1 MQDNYLWIKS
11 HIMNKFWKV
20 VLAAFVG
27 TLLAL
32 MILFI
37 VTVGS
42 IGSLASAMKSSQ
54 PKAVEPNSILKVSG
68 TIEEQGREEFNFNI
82 TSTDVNVS
90 TSVSLLKAVRA
101 IDEAAK
107 DPDIKLLYLAP
118 DKTSVSV
125 AGAEEL
131 RAAINRFRASGK
143 PVIAYS
149 DSYSLGTYYLAS
161 VADKVVMNTYG
172 DCMFSGMSA
181 TMMFYKDLIDKLGVD
196 IQLIR
201 HGKFKSAGEPYIKNT
216 ISPENREQYECL
228 LNTIWN
234 TMVEGIGES
243 RDFTAEQ
250 FTEWVDNLAIN
261 GAKDALEKGII
272 DELWFKDELEDYVCS
287 LCGVEEAKDLKIS
300 MISDYAAAKV
310 KNNVRAK
317 DKIAVIYANGE
328 IVMGDKTGNIGDNF
342 AREIAKVRRDSTV
355 KAVIFR
361 VNSPGGSVQASA
373 IIRHEIDLLK
383 QTKPV
388 IASYGEY
395 AASGGY
401 WISCGCDKIFS
412 DKMTL
417 TGSIG
422 VFGLV
427 PSFGRAIS
435 KNLHV
440 NTVEV
445 STNKHGAFI
454 NGFTPLDDEEVEWMQ
469 GMIERTYSEFTE
481 LVADGRGMSVERVD
495 ELAQGRVW
503 SGSDAIGIG
512 LVDEIGTLQD
522 AIEYAVAAAGISEWQ
537 LAEYPAEK
545 TSMERFMEILSGTE
559 SAKVNV
565 DKGELANEVD
575 RQVGWLL
582 EADRPLMMARMT
594 DMPVLSE

>member
-1 MQDNYLWIKS
+1 
-11 HIMNKFWKV
+11 MNKFWKILV
-20 VLAAFVG
+20 AAFLG

-32 MILFI
+32 LVLFF

-42 IGSLASAMKSSQ
+42 LGSLASAVKSSQ
-54 PKAVEPNSILKVSG
+54 PKAVEPNSILKISG
-68 TIEEQGREEFNFNI
+68 IIAEQGKEEFSFDVMSN
-82 TSTDVNVS
+82 DVNMS
-90 TSVSLLKAVRA
+90 TSVSLLKAVRS
-101 IDEAAK
+101 IDAAAK
-107 DPDIKLLYLAP
+107 DPDIKILYIVP
-118 DKTSVSV
+118 DQISVSI

-131 RAAINRFRASGK
+131 RAAVSRFRASGK

-161 VADKVVMNTYG
+161 AADKVVMNAYG

-181 TMMFYKDLIDKLGVD
+181 SMMFYKDLIDKLGIDV
-196 IQLIR
+196 QLIR
-201 HGKFKSAGEPYIKNT
+201 HGKYKSAGEPFIRNT
-216 ISPENREQYECL
+216 ISPENRAQYESL
-228 LNTIWN
+228 LNTIWD
-234 TMVEGIGES
+234 TLVEGISAS

-250 FTEWVDNLAIN
+250 FALWVDNLSIN
-261 GAKDALEKGII
+261 GAKDALEKGIL
-272 DELWFKDELEDYVCS
+272 DELWFKDELEEYICS
-287 LCGVEEAKDLKIS
+287 LCGVDEAKDLKITS
-300 MISDYAAAKV
+300 LSDYAAAKV
-310 KNNVRAK
+310 KDNVRAK

-342 AREIAKVRRDSTV
+342 AREIAKVRRDSSV
-355 KAVIFR
+355 KAVVFR

-383 QTKPV
+383 QVKPV

-422 VFGLV
+422 VFGVV
-427 PSFGRAIS
+427 PSFGRALS

-440 NTVEV
+440 NAVEV
-445 STNKHGAFI
+445 ATNRHGSFI
-454 NGFTPLDDEEVEWMQ
+454 NGITPLDDEEVEWMQ
-469 GMIERTYSEFTE
+469 GMIERTYTEFTE

-503 SGSDAIGIG
+503 TGADAIGIG
-512 LVDEIGTLQD
+512 LADETGTLQD
-522 AIEYAVAAAGISEWQ
+522 AIDYAVATVGTTDWQ
-537 LAEYPAEK
+537 LAEYPVEK
-545 TSMERFMEILSGTE
+545 TSMERFMDILSGTG

-565 DKGELANEVD
+565 DKGGLADEVD
-575 RQVGWLL
+575 GQVGWLL
-582 EADRPLMMARMT
+582 EADRPVMMARMT
-594 DMPVLSE
+594 AVPVIYE

>member
-1 MQDNYLWIKS
+1 
-11 HIMNKFWKV
+11 MNKFWKILV
-20 VLAAFVG
+20 AAFLG

-32 MILFI
+32 LVLFF

-42 IGSLASAMKSSQ
+42 LGSLASAVKSSQ
-54 PKAVEPNSILKVSG
+54 PKAVEPNSILKISG
-68 TIEEQGREEFNFNI
+68 IIAEQGKEEFSFDVMSN
-82 TSTDVNVS
+82 DVNMS
-90 TSVSLLKAVRA
+90 TSVSLLKAVRS
-101 IDEAAK
+101 IDAAAK
-107 DPDIKLLYLAP
+107 DPDIKILYIVP
-118 DKTSVSV
+118 DQISVSI

-131 RAAINRFRASGK
+131 RAAVSRFRASGK

-161 VADKVVMNTYG
+161 AADKVVMNAYG

-181 TMMFYKDLIDKLGVD
+181 SMMFYKDLIDKLGIDV
-196 IQLIR
+196 QLIR
-201 HGKFKSAGEPYIKNT
+201 HGKYKSAGEPFIRNT
-216 ISPENREQYECL
+216 ISPENRAQYESL
-228 LNTIWN
+228 LNTIWD
-234 TMVEGIGES
+234 TLVEGISAS

-250 FTEWVDNLAIN
+250 FALWVDNLSIN
-261 GAKDALEKGII
+261 GAKDALEKGIL
-272 DELWFKDELEDYVCS
+272 DELWFKDELEEYICS
-287 LCGVEEAKDLKIS
+287 LCGVDEAKDLKITS
-300 MISDYAAAKV
+300 LSDYASAKV
-310 KNNVRAK
+310 KDNVRAK

-342 AREIAKVRRDSTV
+342 AREIAKVRRDSSV
-355 KAVIFR
+355 KAVVFR

-383 QTKPV
+383 QVKPV

-422 VFGLV
+422 VFGVV
-427 PSFGRAIS
+427 PSFGRALS

-440 NTVEV
+440 NAVEV
-445 STNKHGAFI
+445 ATNRHGSFI
-454 NGFTPLDDEEVEWMQ
+454 NGITPLDDEEVEWMQ
-469 GMIERTYSEFTE
+469 GMIERTYTEFTE

-503 SGSDAIGIG
+503 AGADAIGIG
-512 LVDEIGTLQD
+512 LADETGTLQD
-522 AIEYAVAAAGISEWQ
+522 AIDYAVATVGTTDWQ
-537 LAEYPAEK
+537 LAEYPVEK
-545 TSMERFMEILSGTE
+545 TSMERFMDILSGTG

-565 DKGELANEVD
+565 DKGGLADEVD
-575 RQVGWLL
+575 GQVGWLL
-582 EADRPLMMARMT
+582 EADRPVMMARMT
-594 DMPVLSE
+594 AVPVIYE

>member
-1 MQDNYLWIKS
+1 
-11 HIMNKFWKV
+11 MNKFWKILV
-20 VLAAFVG
+20 AAFLG

-32 MILFI
+32 LVLFF

-42 IGSLASAMKSSQ
+42 LGSLASAVKSSQ
-54 PKAVEPNSILKVSG
+54 PKAVEPNSILKISG
-68 TIEEQGREEFNFNI
+68 IIAEQGKEEFSFDVMSN
-82 TSTDVNVS
+82 DVNMS
-90 TSVSLLKAVRA
+90 TSVSLLKAVRS
-101 IDEAAK
+101 IDAAAK
-107 DPDIKLLYLAP
+107 DPDIKILYIVP
-118 DKTSVSV
+118 DQISVSI

-131 RAAINRFRASGK
+131 RAAVSRFRASGK
-143 PVIAYS
+143 PVIAYG

-161 VADKVVMNTYG
+161 VADKVVMNAYG

-181 TMMFYKDLIDKLGVD
+181 SMMFYKDLIDKLGIDV
-196 IQLIR
+196 QLIR
-201 HGKFKSAGEPYIKNT
+201 HGKYKSAGEPFIRNT
-216 ISPENREQYECL
+216 ISPENRAQYKYL

-234 TMVEGIGES
+234 TLVEGIGAS

-250 FTEWVDNLAIN
+250 FAQWVDNLSIS
-261 GAKDALEKGII
+261 GAKDALEKGIV
-272 DELWFKDELEDYVCS
+272 DELWFRDELEEYICS
-287 LCGVEEAKDLKIS
+287 LCGVDEAKDLKITS
-300 MISDYAAAKV
+300 LSDYAAAKV
-310 KNNVRAK
+310 KDNVRAK

-342 AREIAKVRRDSTV
+342 AREIAKVRRDSSV
-355 KAVIFR
+355 KAVVFR
-361 VNSPGGSVQASA
+361 VNSPGGSAQASA

-383 QTKPV
+383 QVKPV

-422 VFGLV
+422 VFGVV
-427 PSFGRAIS
+427 PSFGRALS

-440 NTVEV
+440 NAVEV
-445 STNKHGAFI
+445 ATNRHGSFI
-454 NGFTPLDDEEVEWMQ
+454 NGITPLDDEEVGWMQ
-469 GMIERTYSEFTE
+469 GMIERTYTEFTE

-503 SGSDAIGIG
+503 TGADAIGIG
-512 LVDEIGTLQD
+512 LADETGTLQD
-522 AIEYAVAAAGISEWQ
+522 AIDYAVATVGTTDWQ
-537 LAEYPAEK
+537 LAEYPVEK
-545 TSMERFMEILSGTE
+545 TSMERFMDILSGTG

-565 DKGELANEVD
+565 DKGGLADEVD

-582 EADRPLMMARMT
+582 EADRPVMMARMT
-594 DMPVLSE
+594 AVPVIYE

>member
-1 MQDNYLWIKS
+1 
-11 HIMNKFWKV
+11 MNKFWKILV
-20 VLAAFVG
+20 AAFLG

-32 MILFI
+32 LVLFF

-42 IGSLASAMKSSQ
+42 LGSLASAVKSSQ
-54 PKAVEPNSILKVSG
+54 PKAVEPNSILKISG
-68 TIEEQGREEFNFNI
+68 IIAEQGKEEFSFDVMSN
-82 TSTDVNVS
+82 DVNMS
-90 TSVSLLKAVRA
+90 TSVSLLKAVRS
-101 IDEAAK
+101 IDAAAK
-107 DPDIKLLYLAP
+107 DPDIKILYIVP
-118 DKTSVSV
+118 DQISVSI

-131 RAAINRFRASGK
+131 RAAVSRFRASGK

-161 VADKVVMNTYG
+161 AADKVVMNAYG

-181 TMMFYKDLIDKLGVD
+181 SMMFYKDLIDKLGIDV
-196 IQLIR
+196 QLIR
-201 HGKFKSAGEPYIKNT
+201 HGKYKSAGEPFIRNT
-216 ISPENREQYECL
+216 ISPENRAQYESL
-228 LNTIWN
+228 LNTIWD
-234 TMVEGIGES
+234 TLVEGISAS

-250 FTEWVDNLAIN
+250 FALWVDNLSIN
-261 GAKDALEKGII
+261 GAKDALKKGIL
-272 DELWFKDELEDYVCS
+272 DELWFKDELEEYICS
-287 LCGVEEAKDLKIS
+287 LCGVDEAKDLKITS
-300 MISDYAAAKV
+300 LSDYAAARV
-310 KNNVRAK
+310 KDNVRAK

-342 AREIAKVRRDSTV
+342 AREIAKVRRDSSV
-355 KAVIFR
+355 KAVVFR

-383 QTKPV
+383 QVKPV

-422 VFGLV
+422 VFGVV
-427 PSFGRAIS
+427 PSFGRALS

-440 NTVEV
+440 NAVEV
-445 STNKHGAFI
+445 ATNRHGSFI
-454 NGFTPLDDEEVEWMQ
+454 NGITPLDDEEVEWMQ
-469 GMIERTYSEFTE
+469 GMIERTYTEFTE

-503 SGSDAIGIG
+503 AGADAIGIG
-512 LVDEIGTLQD
+512 LADETGTLQD
-522 AIEYAVAAAGISEWQ
+522 AIDYAVATVGTTDWQ
-537 LAEYPAEK
+537 LAEYPVEK
-545 TSMERFMEILSGTE
+545 TSMERFMDILSGTG

-565 DKGELANEVD
+565 DKGGLADEVD
-575 RQVGWLL
+575 GQVGWLL
-582 EADRPLMMARMT
+582 EADRPVMMARMT
-594 DMPVLSE
+594 AVPVIYE

>member
-1 MQDNYLWIKS
+1 
-11 HIMNKFWKV
+11 MNKFWKILV
-20 VLAAFVG
+20 AAFLG

-32 MILFI
+32 LVLFF

-42 IGSLASAMKSSQ
+42 LGSLASAVKSSQ
-54 PKAVEPNSILKVSG
+54 PKAVEPNSILKISG
-68 TIEEQGREEFNFNI
+68 IIAEQGKEEFNFDVMSN
-82 TSTDVNVS
+82 DVNMS
-90 TSVSLLKAVRA
+90 TSVSLLKAVRS
-101 IDEAAK
+101 IDAAAK
-107 DPDIKLLYLAP
+107 DPDIKILYIVP
-118 DKTSVSV
+118 DQISVSI

-131 RAAINRFRASGK
+131 RAAVSRFRASGK

-161 VADKVVMNTYG
+161 AADKVVMNAYG

-181 TMMFYKDLIDKLGVD
+181 SMMFYKDLIDKLGIDV
-196 IQLIR
+196 QLIR
-201 HGKFKSAGEPYIKNT
+201 HGKYKSAGEPFIRNT
-216 ISPENREQYECL
+216 ISPENRAQYESL
-228 LNTIWN
+228 LNTIWD
-234 TMVEGIGES
+234 TLVEGISAS

-250 FTEWVDNLAIN
+250 FALWVDNLSIN
-261 GAKDALEKGII
+261 GAKDALEKGIL
-272 DELWFKDELEDYVCS
+272 DELWFKDELEEYICS
-287 LCGVEEAKDLKIS
+287 LCGVDEAKDLKITS
-300 MISDYAAAKV
+300 LSDYAAAKV
-310 KNNVRAK
+310 KDNVRAK

-342 AREIAKVRRDSTV
+342 AREIAKVRRDSSV
-355 KAVIFR
+355 KAVVFR

-383 QTKPV
+383 QVKPV

-422 VFGLV
+422 VFGVV
-427 PSFGRAIS
+427 PSFGRALS

-440 NTVEV
+440 NAVEV
-445 STNKHGAFI
+445 ATNRHGSFI
-454 NGFTPLDDEEVEWMQ
+454 NGITPLDDEEVEWMQ
-469 GMIERTYSEFTE
+469 GMIERTYTEFTE

-503 SGSDAIGIG
+503 AGADAIGIG
-512 LVDEIGTLQD
+512 LADETGTLQD
-522 AIEYAVAAAGISEWQ
+522 AIDYAVATVGTTDWQ
-537 LAEYPAEK
+537 LAEYPVEK
-545 TSMERFMEILSGTE
+545 TSMERFMDILSGTG

-565 DKGELANEVD
+565 DKGGLADEVD
-575 RQVGWLL
+575 GQVGWLL
-582 EADRPLMMARMT
+582 EADRPVMMARMT
-594 DMPVLSE
+594 AFPVIYE